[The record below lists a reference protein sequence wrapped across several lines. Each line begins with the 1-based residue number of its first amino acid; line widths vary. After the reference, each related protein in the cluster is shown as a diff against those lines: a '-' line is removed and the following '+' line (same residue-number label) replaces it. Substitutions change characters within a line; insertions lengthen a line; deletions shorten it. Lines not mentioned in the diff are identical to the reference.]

1 MRDVRQLVSVWIVFV
16 ESDILL
22 CTIWNVYAFFCM
34 YPQVTDLRRELQY
47 QNYSPRT
54 VSVYTTCVE
63 VFLKWYRWDPHD
75 LQHNDI
81 VDFILHLQTQ
91 GKAAKTIN
99 LYKDALKYFVVHIL
113 KKTDFPVIKLSKEPT
128 ILPAILSIQ
137 EIKNILSTVRNP
149 KHQLLLSLSYGAW
162 LRVGEVVQLRIQDVD
177 LEREVIHLHW
187 AKGKKDRI
195 TIFPQ
200 HLVDLYKTVTLWR
213 NPKDYVITSE
223 RWWAITSRTAQAVF
237 HQACIKAWI
246 SKKVS
251 FHTLR
256 HSFATHLLEQ
266 GVDVRYVQELLGH
279 SNIRTTQIYT
289 HVMQPSLA
297 NIRSPLDLF

>member
-1 MRDVRQLVSVWIVFV
+1 
-16 ESDILL
+16 
-22 CTIWNVYAFFCM
+22 M

-63 VFLKWYRWDPHD
+63 FFLKWYRKD
-75 LQHNDI
+75 LEQIQHSDI
-81 VDFILHLQTQ
+81 VDFILHLQSQ

-99 LYKDALKYFVVHIL
+99 LYKDALKYFIMHIL
-113 KKTDFPVIKLSKEPT
+113 KKADFPPIRLSKEPRT
-128 ILPAILSIQ
+128 LPIVLSVR
-137 EIKNILSTVRNP
+137 EIKNILSSIHNP
-149 KHQLLLSLSYGAW
+149 KHQLLLSISYGAW
-162 LRVGEVVQLRIQDVD
+162 LRVSEVVGLRIGDVD
-177 LEREVIHLHW
+177 LERRVIHLHS
-187 AKGKKDRI
+187 AKGQKDRI

-200 HLVDLYKTVTLWR
+200 HLENLYKSVILW
-213 NPKDYVITSE
+213 KDTEAHVITSE
-223 RWWAITSRTAQAVF
+223 RWWAITPRTAQAVF
-237 HQACIKAWI
+237 HQSCKRVWI

-279 SNIRTTQIYT
+279 NNIRTTQIYT

-297 NIRSPLDLF
+297 KITSPLDLL